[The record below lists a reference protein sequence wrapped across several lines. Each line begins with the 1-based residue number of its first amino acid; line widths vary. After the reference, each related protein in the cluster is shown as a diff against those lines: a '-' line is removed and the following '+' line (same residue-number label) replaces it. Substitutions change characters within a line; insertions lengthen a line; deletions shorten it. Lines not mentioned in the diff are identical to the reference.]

1 MTTTLIFA
9 TNNAHKLKEIQ
20 AVLPKTYSVTSLK
33 QAGINITIEEPFNT
47 LQENAFQKA
56 NTIFQLTQQ
65 HCFSEDTGLEVVSL
79 NGAPGVKSARYAGE
93 DQNYQKN
100 NEKLLLAMQNDNNR
114 KAQFKTVI
122 CLILEGKTYYFEG
135 ICKGTI
141 ALSPRGGQGFGYD
154 PLFIPN
160 GSKYTFAE
168 MDILEKSK
176 FSHRKKALDKMI
188 AFLETY
194 TFNHGTH

>member
-9 TNNAHKLKEIQ
+9 TNNAHKVQEIQ
-20 AVLPKTYSVTSLK
+20 AVLPNTFTVTSLK
-33 QAGINITIEEPFNT
+33 QAGIDITIEEPFNT

-100 NEKLLLAMQNDNNR
+100 NEKLLLAMQNKNNLI
-114 KAQFKTVI
+114 AQFRTVI

-135 ICKGTI
+135 ICEGFIT
-141 ALSPRGGQGFGYD
+141 LSPRGSQGFGYD

>member
-9 TNNAHKLKEIQ
+9 TNNAHKVQEIQ
-20 AVLPKTYSVTSLK
+20 AVLPKTFTVTSLK
-33 QAGINITIEEPFNT
+33 QAGIDITIEEPFNT

-56 NTIFQLTQQ
+56 NTIFHLTQQ
-65 HCFSEDTGLEVVSL
+65 HCFSEDTGLEVLSL

-100 NEKLLLAMQNDNNR
+100 NEKLLLAMQDKNNR
-114 KAQFKTVI
+114 IAQFRTVI

-135 ICKGTI
+135 ICEGII
-141 ALSPRGGQGFGYD
+141 ALSPRGSQGFGYD

-160 GSKYTFAE
+160 GSTYTFAE